1 MWVIQNQEAGPNVTL
16 GHTLLTSML
25 TRELSAK
32 RAVKE
37 AKSWEEKAEK
47 GFTEEMTSAQR
58 INGCLSWFGREKG
71 KYFYDTSNEQR

>member
-1 MWVIQNQEAGPNVTL
+1 MWVTQNQEAVPNVTS

-25 TRELSAK
+25 TRELSAE

-47 GFTEEMTSAQR
+47 GFTKEVTSAQR
-58 INGCLSWFGREKG
+58 IDG
-71 KYFYDTSNEQR
+71 